1 MKKATI
7 FLLALV
13 FVFGLAA
20 CSRKEVPA
28 VNIINDIKIN
38 TNNDQS
44 LLGEAVTSTSA
55 TGKEA
60 DSDLTGNKTANKQA
74 ENSNNDNN
82 KENTM
87 TNTKIL
93 APSEQPDLTKEYS
106 RAILHTSLGDITLK
120 FYAADAPLTVNNFLN
135 LAHAGFYNGTKF
147 HRVIQDFMIQGGDPL
162 SRDDNNSML
171 WGTGGPDY
179 KFQDEIN
186 NHKLVRGSLA
196 MANAGAGTNGSQ
208 FFIVT
213 AQNTPWLDGHH
224 TNFGEVVEG
233 LAVVDRIEKA
243 ETGINDR
250 PLENIVISSIELL
263 K

>member
-13 FVFGLAA
+13 FAFGLTA
-20 CSRKEVPA
+20 CSREEAPTTEEL
-28 VNIINDIKIN
+28 NE
-38 TNNDQS
+38 TNGNVEET
-44 LLGEAVTSTSA
+44 LPGEAVVPTTA
-55 TGKEA
+55 DTGKNASSETV
-60 DSDLTGNKTANKQA
+60 SKETANQNE

-87 TNTKIL
+87 TSTKIL

-135 LAHAGFYNGTKF
+135 LAQAGFYNGTKF

-162 SRDDNNSML
+162 SRDDDNSML
-171 WGTGGPDY
+171 WGTGGPGY

-186 NHKLVRGSLA
+186 SHKLVRGSLA

-213 AQNTPWLDGHH
+213 AENTPWLDGHH

-233 LAVVDRIEKA
+233 MEIVSRIEKA

-250 PLENIVISSIELL
+250 PLENITVNNVELL